1 MHRDV
6 VHEEDQV
13 GKWCKYLWNSKISY
27 SNVIFFMFSSAAKV
41 EDQVTDSLLFFR
53 TKLCALA
60 VWLAGCV
67 KILNSH
73 FRHCRGEGSN
83 QQCWM
88 LLKAD
93 QTPLSVKQEIGAFL
107 EFLYCSD
114 NSINVFTDSSQCGNT
129 LNESQMCSTP
139 TSSARDERV
148 SNFHRGMRR
157 RCLLLAWCSSID

>member
-1 MHRDV
+1 MKK
-6 VHEEDQV
+6 EDQV
-13 GKWCKYLWNSKISY
+13 GKWCKYLGNSKISY
-27 SNVIFFMFSSAAKV
+27 SNVIFFYVFICSESWGPGDWLLTFFSC
-41 EDQVTDSLLFFR
+41 

-129 LNESQMCSTP
+129 LNESHMCSTP